1 MEKYIFSL
9 LKKTNMNNYKARN
22 TSFRLIMIKSF
33 FDKRLLKLNCLWN
46 TFSLELFKINIKKTD
61 YIYL

>member
-1 MEKYIFSL
+1 
-9 LKKTNMNNYKARN
+9 MNNYKARN